1 MPGVGDAVQVPTSPR
16 GSEGGAV
23 DDRTAR
29 LDDRVPHVAREPRS
43 PQLPMSPT
51 VPRDSLLARMA
62 AALPTAAVVVVHAA
76 AGFGKTTL
84 LEQFT
89 QRLRERGAEIAWL
102 TLEPADN
109 DVSRLLGRLAAVMS
123 SWTAA
128 PDASAARLRGLV
140 IDEFEC
146 LENPAAVDTIDR
158 LLARDSGSPLLLIG
172 SRSVPAIRLGRLRA
186 KGRVLEITEDALRF
200 TREETRAFF
209 AGQPH
214 VRLTD
219 QDLSLLQSG
228 TEGWPAVLRLASL
241 SLADRPDT
249 SAFIAGLAAKE
260 EVGTYLVE
268 DVLERQPERVRA
280 FLRATSMLGRLCAA
294 LCDHLLQSS
303 DGQEL
308 LETVERRHLFLR
320 RLDPEGRWFQYHP
333 IFSRAIA
340 AVVERQD
347 AVAWAGMHRRAAE
360 WWADHG
366 DPVRALQ
373 HAAESADQ
381 TTLTALLERHAEP
394 LLWDGRARALS
405 ALCAHATIRRCVE
418 RDSRLAWTFA
428 WAMVFCH
435 RYDAASAF
443 IERMASGDGTHAG
456 AGIAVS
462 EFERSALR
470 AFVAAMSDRL
480 VEASSLW
487 RECEPFGSPAQ
498 PFSYAILNASYGCC
512 LIAASDFEGAK
523 ASLARSTEGQRADGR
538 SFLVPVTACVA
549 STIDLVQGRVD
560 SAYARLRNA
569 FEIKPGR
576 GVSSPDNVIV
586 AGFLAEVLYE
596 RGALSESARL
606 LCAYLPRL
614 VELAAPDQLILA
626 FVLSSRLA
634 AHRNDWPG
642 AKDVLTEM
650 ETIGHRYSLARMVAR
665 ARLERGRLAL
675 LRGRFDVARSEVAA
689 GAEPGLWRSF
699 GGLIAHAEDI
709 EDPDIAMARLAL
721 LERPEVARVALTELT
736 SRAEHLG
743 RARRALKT
751 GLLLG
756 FTECR
761 LGELRPG
768 AARIASCL
776 RTAVSHGLSR
786 TVLDESWELRTW
798 HSAVRTA
805 LGDEP
810 ESIALLDAA
819 LADSTGG
826 TPTAREPEPVE
837 RTACATPPD
846 GLTVRE
852 REVLRQLAKGQR
864 NKQIARELFLSETTV
879 KAHLRNIN
887 AKLGSSSRLQAIAT
901 ARTLGLL
908 DR

>member
-1 MPGVGDAVQVPTSPR
+1 
-16 GSEGGAV
+16 
-23 DDRTAR
+23 
-29 LDDRVPHVAREPRS
+29 
-43 PQLPMSPT
+43 MSPT
-51 VPRDSLLARMA
+51 VLRNRLLDRID
-62 AALPTAAVVVVHAA
+62 AALPTVSVLLVHAP

-84 LEQFT
+84 LEQLVE
-89 QRLRERGAEIAWL
+89 RLRARGAQTAWL
-102 TLEPADN
+102 TLEAADN
-109 DVSRLLGRLAAVMS
+109 DVERLLGRLAAVTPAS
-123 SWTAA
+123 TTASVVRA
-128 PDASAARLRGLV
+128 DGPTPGLV

-146 LENPAAVDTIDR
+146 LENPAGLDAIDR
-158 LLARDSGSPLLLIG
+158 LLARGAGASLLVIG
-172 SRSVPAIRLGRLRA
+172 SRSVPQLKLGRLRA
-186 KGRVLEITEDALRF
+186 TGRVLEITEEALRF

-209 AGQPH
+209 AGQPY
-214 VRLTD
+214 VRLTEE
-219 QDLSLLQSG
+219 DLSLLQSG

-241 SLADRPDT
+241 SLADRPDA
-249 SAFIAGLAAKE
+249 SAFIAGLAAKK
-260 EVGTYLVE
+260 EVGAYLVE
-268 DVLERQPERVRA
+268 DVLERQPDRIRV
-280 FLRATSMLGRLCAA
+280 FLRATSMLGRLCAG
-294 LCDHLLQSS
+294 LCDHLLNSVDS
-303 DGQEL
+303 QEM

-320 RLDPEGRWFQYHP
+320 RLDPDGRWFQYHP
-333 IFSRAIA
+333 LFSRAIA

-347 AVAWAGMHRRAAE
+347 PIAWARMHDRASE

-373 HAAESADQ
+373 HAAEGADRGR
-381 TTLTALLERHAEP
+381 LAAMLERHAEP
-394 LLWDGRARALS
+394 LLWAGRARALS
-405 ALCAHATIRRCVE
+405 ALHSHAEIRRCVE
-418 RDSRLAWTFA
+418 RHSRLAWTFA

-435 RYDAASAF
+435 RYDAASAL
-443 IERMASGDGTHAG
+443 IER
-456 AGIAVS
+456 AVS
-462 EFERSALR
+462 EDGVPCGSDAPVCEFERSALR

-523 ASLARSTEGQRADGR
+523 ASLSKSASGRHADGR

-569 FEIKPGR
+569 FEIRPEC
-576 GVSSPDNVIV
+576 GVPSPDNVIV

-606 LCAYLPRL
+606 LRTYLPRL

-626 FVLSSRLA
+626 FILSSRLA
-634 AHRNDWPG
+634 AQQDDWSG

-650 ETIGHRYSLARMVAR
+650 ETIGHRYRLVRMVAR

-689 GAEPGLWRSF
+689 GAEPGLWQSF
-699 GGLIAHAEDI
+699 AGLIAHAEDI
-709 EDPDIAMARLAL
+709 EDPDIATARLAL
-721 LERPEVARVALTELT
+721 LERPEAARVALAGLT
-736 SRAEHLG
+736 LRAERLG

-756 FTECR
+756 FAECR

-768 AARIASCL
+768 SARIAACL
-776 RTAVSHGLSR
+776 RTAASHGLSR

-798 HSAVRTA
+798 HAAVRTA

-810 ESIALLDAA
+810 ESIGMLDACLVDPA
-819 LADSTGG
+819 GRTPAIGEARPTGR
-826 TPTAREPEPVE
+826 AI
-837 RTACATPPD
+837 CATPPD

-852 REVLRQLAKGQR
+852 LDVLRQLAKGQR

-887 AKLGSSSRLQAIAT
+887 SKLGSSSRLQAIAT